1 MRALAYHVATS
12 IDGYIAA
19 PDGSYDAFPT
29 EGDHI
34 EMLVHELPETL
45 PGPALTALGIE
56 PACATYDTV
65 VMGWNTFA
73 IALDAGLASP
83 YPHLRQYVC
92 SRHHADVATSPDIT
106 VVTDDPIDAVR
117 RLKAEPSDR
126 DIWLCGGGQLA
137 GVLAGEIDRLVVKVN
152 PVVLGTG
159 IPLFAVSTAQAAS
172 FTLDSSRTFRS
183 GVVVNTYLRA

>member
-1 MRALAYHVATS
+1 LDGAGRCGPCPNRRGIHFTNHDRCCTLNDPRHLSWITSDDRSQPMRALAYHVATS

-34 EMLVHELPETL
+34 EMLVDELPETL

-83 YPHLRQYVC
+83 Y
-92 SRHHADVATSPDIT
+92 
-106 VVTDDPIDAVR
+106 
-117 RLKAEPSDR
+117 
-126 DIWLCGGGQLA
+126 
-137 GVLAGEIDRLVVKVN
+137 
-152 PVVLGTG
+152 
-159 IPLFAVSTAQAAS
+159 
-172 FTLDSSRTFRS
+172 
-183 GVVVNTYLRA
+183 